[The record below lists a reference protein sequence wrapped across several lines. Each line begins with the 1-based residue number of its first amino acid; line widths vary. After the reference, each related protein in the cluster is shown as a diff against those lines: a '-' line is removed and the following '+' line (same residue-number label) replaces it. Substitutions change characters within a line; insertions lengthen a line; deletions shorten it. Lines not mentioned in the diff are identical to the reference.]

1 MSDPDSIITVR
12 VHNRFYTF
20 INGVWSMVGEPE
32 FIKEM
37 LLRQL
42 QEATRFAHN
51 GRHSLACDVV
61 CRILEFARFGRECIV
76 KEVSG
81 YPTPDYGVD
90 DETFVRDRDEIMNRA
105 RRSTAPGSLHLCAP
119 EDPRHNAVKTTVMPA
134 QRFDDISLSEFCDQ
148 VKLWDLVQSR
158 VSFHSGSA
166 PLRFSL
172 EFAGGTVEQLLE
184 QVARAVPVSLWLENK
199 WGNRLAV
206 MASDDESLEQ
216 PFPAP
221 YRAPATAATA
231 TAATA
236 PAMAAAK

>member
-51 GRHSLACDVV
+51 GRHCLAYEVA
-61 CRILEFARFGRECIV
+61 CRILEFARFGRECVV
-76 KEVSG
+76 KEVCG

-90 DETFVRDRDEIMNRA
+90 DETFVRQRDEVINRA
-105 RRSTAPGSLHLCAP
+105 RRSTAPGSFHLCAP

-134 QRFDDISLSEFCDQ
+134 QRFDDISFSEFCDQ

-158 VSFHSGSA
+158 VTIFGA
-166 PLRFSL
+166 EEMRFSL
-172 EFAGGTVEQLLE
+172 DFAGGTVEQLLE
-184 QVARAVPVSLWLENK
+184 QVARALPVSLWLENK

-206 MASDDESLEQ
+206 LASDRVSLEK

-231 TAATA
+231 PATA
-236 PAMAAAK
+236 TAAAK